1 VENPDAK
8 KMAVEALVSNL
19 AITIAKLIAAIFTG
33 SIGLMA
39 ETIHSFSGTLNQL
52 LILIG
57 IKKSKKEPDR
67 QHPFGYGKER
77 FL

>member
-1 VENPDAK
+1 MENPDAK

-57 IKKSKKEPDR
+57 IKRSKKEPDR

>member
-1 VENPDAK
+1 MENPDAK

-39 ETIHSFSGTLNQL
+39 ETIHSFSGTLNRL

-57 IKKSKKEPDR
+57 IKRSKKEPDR